1 MIGPNVTRL
10 LKLEKIRLEL
20 PRTNNIDDQG
30 IIKLAWMYGH
40 CYSARKGEHVV
51 VGLDQITDFAHMHFA
66 KYGRKL
72 IRCQEIKKKI
82 QKKSFLPHGDEVTE
96 KIFQQKSL
104 KLPTRVKN
112 VREIDISLSVPQ
124 GWFSMSTEV
133 DETPLNNMKMISQFR
148 NLVNISFCF
157 SGNPITLET
166 MQVLCEILPQFK
178 LLKQLNLELRNSRV
192 SETEIIQFAQTLPT
206 LKAMEQLIFKV
217 IQFPN
222 VSEGSIFYFIGTIS
236 KLNNFK
242 KFDIYFRRIDIEKEI
257 LKEVVERVALLNN
270 VECYHSQQSLHFK
283 RE

>member
-1 MIGPNVTRL
+1 V
-10 LKLEKIRLEL
+10 KLEKIRLEL
-20 PRTNNIDDQG
+20 PRTNNINDQG
-30 IIKLAWMYGH
+30 VIKLAWMYGH
-40 CYSARKGEHVV
+40 CYSARRGEHVV

-72 IRCQEIKKKI
+72 VRCREMKKVV
-82 QKKSFLPHGDEVTE
+82 QKTTFLAYDDEVNE
-96 KIFQQKSL
+96 KIFQNKKIF

-124 GWFSMSTEV
+124 GWVSMSTEV
-133 DETPLNNMKMISQFR
+133 DETPLNNMKMISQFH
-148 NLVNISFCF
+148 NLVNIGFCF

-178 LLKQLNLELRNSRV
+178 FLKRPNLELRNSRV
-192 SETEIIQFAQTLPT
+192 SETEIMQFAQTLPT
-206 LKAMEQLIFKV
+206 LKGIEQLTFKV

-222 VSEGSIFYFIGTIS
+222 VSEGSIFYFIGTLS

-242 KFDIYFRRIDIEKEI
+242 KFDIYFRRIDIAKEI
-257 LKEVVERVALLNN
+257 LQEIVERVALLNN
-270 VECYHSQQSLHFK
+270 VKCYHSQQSLHFK